1 MPKIATIGFFDGVH
15 RGHRFLFAQL
25 HEHAKHHQLTP
36 AIYTFDR
43 HPKELLTGQAPAM
56 LTTHD
61 ERKALLQNYGEVHF
75 LDFAAVQQLT
85 AEQFMRYLHDEQGV
99 DALLIGYDHHF
110 GSDRLKGFHE
120 YEKIARKIGMHVER
134 AHECLVDSLPV
145 SSSRIRKLLAEAQ
158 IDQVNRLLGYSYSIS
173 GIVEH
178 GNSIGATI
186 GFPTANIRLDSAKQL
201 PASGVYSVEVHLQAQ
216 QSTSVAIYKR
226 SDLQGVSRRS
236 TPYKALANIGTN
248 PTVGNDH
255 LSLEVHLLD
264 FQGDLYGKSLTI
276 TFLSFLREE
285 KKFSSLEELR
295 DQIAEDI
302 RKVLAK

>member
-36 AIYTFDR
+36 AIYTFDC

-85 AEQFMRYLHDEQGV
+85 AEQFMCYLKEQEGV
-99 DALLIGYDHHF
+99 ETLLMGYDHHF

-120 YEKIARKIGMHVER
+120 YEKIAHKIGLHIER
-134 AHECLVDSLPV
+134 AHECLVDGVPV
-145 SSSRIRKLLAEAQ
+145 SSSRIRKLMAAAQ
-158 IDQVNRLLGYSYSIS
+158 IDQVNRLLGYTYSVS
-173 GIVEH
+173 GVVEH
-178 GNSIGATI
+178 GNAIGATL

-201 PASGVYSVEVHLQAQ
+201 PAVGVYSVVAQ
-216 QSTSVAIYKR
+216 VN
-226 SDLQGVSRRS
+226 GVE
-236 TPYKALANIGTN
+236 YKALANIGTN

-264 FQGDLYGKSLTI
+264 FQGNLYDQPLTI
-276 TFLSFLREE
+276 SFLSFLREE
-285 KKFSSLEELR
+285 KKFASLDELKL
-295 DQIAEDI
+295 QIAEDI
-302 RKVLAK
+302 KRNLYTR

>member
-85 AEQFMRYLHDEQGV
+85 AEQFMCYLKEQEGV
-99 DALLIGYDHHF
+99 ESLLMGYDHHF

-120 YEKIARKIGMHVER
+120 YEKIAHKVGLHIER
-134 AHECLVDSLPV
+134 AHECLVDGVPV
-145 SSSRIRKLLAEAQ
+145 SSSRIRKLMAAAQ
-158 IDQVNRLLGYSYSIS
+158 IDQVNRLLGYTYSVS
-173 GIVEH
+173 GVVEH
-178 GNSIGATI
+178 GNAIGAKL
-186 GFPTANIRLDSAKQL
+186 GFPTANIRLNSAKQL
-201 PASGVYSVEVHLQAQ
+201 PASGVYAVEVHLQAQ
-216 QSTSVAIYKR
+216 QSSSNAIFER
-226 SDLQGVSRRS
+226 SDLQGVPRRS
-236 TPYKALANIGTN
+236 TPYKGVANIGTN
-248 PTVGNDH
+248 PTVGNDY

-264 FQGDLYGKSLTI
+264 FQGDLYDQSLTI
-276 TFLSFLREE
+276 SFLHFLREE
-285 KKFSSLEELR
+285 KKFASLDELKS
-295 DQIAEDI
+295 QIAEDV
-302 RKVLAK
+302 KMSFA

>member
-1 MPKIATIGFFDGVH
+1 MSKIATIGFFDGVH

-43 HPKELLTGQAPAM
+43 HPKELLAGQAPAM

-85 AEQFMRYLHDEQGV
+85 AEQFMCYLKEQEGV
-99 DALLIGYDHHF
+99 ETLLMGYDHHF

-120 YEKIARKIGMHVER
+120 YEKIAQKVGLHIER
-134 AHECLVDSLPV
+134 AHECLVDGVPV
-145 SSSRIRKLLAEAQ
+145 SSSRIRKLMAAAQ
-158 IDQVNRLLGYSYSIS
+158 IDQVNRLLGYTYSVL
-173 GIVEH
+173 GVVEH
-178 GNSIGATI
+178 GNAIGTTL
-186 GFPTANIRLDSAKQL
+186 GFPTANIRLNSAKQL

-236 TPYKALANIGTN
+236 TPYKGVANIGTN

-264 FQGDLYGKSLTI
+264 FQGDLYDQSLSI
-276 TFLSFLREE
+276 SFLSFLREE
-285 KKFSSLEELR
+285 RKFDSLEELKN
-295 DQIAEDI
+295 QITADI
-302 RKVLAK
+302 SHVTN

>member
-75 LDFAAVQQLT
+75 LDFAAVQHLT
-85 AEQFMRYLHDEQGV
+85 AEQFMHYLHDEQDV
-99 DALLIGYDHHF
+99 AALLIGYDHHF
-110 GSDRLKGFHE
+110 GSDRLKGYHE
-120 YEKIARKIGMHVER
+120 YERIARKIGLHIER
-134 AHECLVDSLPV
+134 AHECLVDGVPV
-145 SSSRIRKLLAEAQ
+145 SSSRIRKLMDAAQ
-158 IDQVNRLLGYSYSIS
+158 IDQVNRLLGYTYSVS
-173 GIVEH
+173 GMVEH
-178 GNSIGATI
+178 GNAIGAKL
-186 GFPTANIRLDSAKQL
+186 GFPTANIHLDSAKQL
-201 PASGVYSVEVHLQAQ
+201 PASGVYAVEVHLQAQ
-216 QSTSVAIYKR
+216 RSSSAAIFER
-226 SDLQGVSRRS
+226 SDLQDVPRRS
-236 TPYKALANIGTN
+236 TPYKGVANIGTN

-264 FQGDLYGKSLTI
+264 FHGNLYDQSLTI
-276 TFLSFLREE
+276 SFLSFLREE
-285 KKFSSLEELR
+285 KKFDSLEELR
-295 DQIAEDI
+295 NQIIADI
-302 RKVLAK
+302 SHVTN